1 MSSKTLLSVPIN
13 RKTLIQI
20 AVAAVPVVFCIYF
33 IRKEGPELGNAMSL
47 IRHHSSL
54 AWIGAGLLVT
64 IAYILF
70 NALMYYSSFQTL
82 KKKISFSSTLLLYLK
97 RNFISVFLPAGGFSS
112 LAFFTSSIEDQG
124 VPKTTIYLAS
134 SLYGLCGFV
143 SLIFVSIPAIIVL
156 FMSNSLSSSIV
167 IPFVVLTAVVVTVWF
182 MFRSL
187 VKEGYVYRLFTRI
200 RPGLIV
206 LFEDLK
212 AHQFDSKF
220 IVITVLYSLGIEA
233 TGMAHVYIAMHAF
246 GLPCT
251 FQIALVGY
259 VVATLMFAVSPFMRG
274 VGAVEITLTVVL
286 VKIFGVPQVQAISVA
301 ILYRFFEFWV
311 PLVVGALSFFV
322 KRQNTFLRV
331 VPAFFVLMLGMV
343 NIFSVL
349 TPPIVERLDIVKEFL
364 PDGFIP
370 ASNYVVITAGILMI
384 ALSAFLLRGLRNAWV
399 ITLILAVLSVIGHL
413 TKAIDYEEAIY
424 GLSVIAVLLYT
435 RRAYTIHSDMRLW
448 HTSKLF
454 LLISFL
460 FIVFFGT
467 IGFYLLD
474 YKHFGANYNFGDSV
488 VAMFNTAFLFKDSA
502 LIPNTSFAYGFMYSL
517 NGAGLIFIVYL
528 VYIVIKPAVFRHNK
542 HDDEVKHAKEI
553 ISKSGSSQLDYF
565 KYYKD
570 KLLYFADNGQ
580 SLVSFKN
587 SDEFAVVL
595 ESPVCEDKGKIPEII
610 DEFEDYCSRNGL
622 KAIYY
627 RVDENDLPYY
637 EDKRSILIGQEGII
651 DIENFSL
658 AGGDKKS
665 IRNGIKK
672 VETLGYAC
680 KMYAPPLNSGLTQ
693 KLKAV
698 STEWLHSN
706 EKVESVFSQGAFD
719 EHEIANQVVFVI
731 ENEGG
736 KILAFANII
745 PDYAPLEGTYDLI
758 RKTNDA
764 PGGAL
769 DFLLVNMIEYFR
781 GQGKKYLNIGLAPL
795 SGIEK
800 AENLPERTIKFAYE
814 NLRRLSHLKGMR
826 FFKEKYATIWH
837 NKYLVYSNGYDLLQA
852 PIALS
857 KVSKVQ

>member
-1 MSSKTLLSVPIN
+1 MSTKTLLSVPIN

-20 AVAAVPVVFCIYF
+20 AVAAVPVVFCVYF
-33 IRKEGPELGNAMSL
+33 IRKEGPELGNAMGL

-54 AWIGAGLLVT
+54 FWIGIGLIVT
-64 IAYILF
+64 IAYIMF

-82 KKKISFSSTLLLYLK
+82 KRKISFSSTLLLYLK

-112 LAFFTSSIEDQG
+112 LAFFTSAIEEQG

-143 SLIFVSIPAIIVL
+143 SLIFVSVPAIIVL
-156 FMSNSLSSSIV
+156 FMSNSLTSGII
-167 IPFVVLTAVVVTVWF
+167 IPFVVLTAIVVSVWLI
-182 MFRSL
+182 FRSL
-187 VKEGYVYRLFTRI
+187 MREGYMYRLFTKL
-200 RPGLIV
+200 RPGLII
-206 LFEDLK
+206 LLEDLK
-212 AHQFDSKF
+212 AHQFDAKYI
-220 IVITVLYSLGIEA
+220 IVTVLYSLGIEV

-286 VKIFGVPQVQAISVA
+286 VKIFHVDQVQAISVS

-311 PLVVGALSFFV
+311 PLLIGALSFFV
-322 KRQNTFLRV
+322 KRQNTFLRI
-331 VPAFFVLMLGMV
+331 VPAFFVLLLGMV

-349 TPPIVERLDIVKEFL
+349 TPPIAERLDMVKAFL

-370 ASNYVVITAGILMI
+370 ASNYVVITAGLVMI

-399 ITLILAVLSVIGHL
+399 ITLILSVLSVIGHL

-424 GLSVIAVLLYT
+424 GVIVTAILLYT
-435 RRAYTIHSDMRLW
+435 RKAYVIRSDARLW

-454 LLISFL
+454 ILLSFL
-460 FIVFFGT
+460 FIVVYGT

-474 YKHFGANYNFGDSV
+474 FKHFGADYNWGDSFI
-488 VAMFNTAFLFKDSA
+488 AMFKTAFLFQDGS

-517 NGAGLIFIVYL
+517 NGMGLVFFL
-528 VYIVIKPAVFRHNK
+528 YIIYMVIKPAVFRHNN
-542 HDDEVKHAKEI
+542 HIDEIKHAKDIVE
-553 ISKSGSSQLDYF
+553 KAGKSQLDYF
-565 KYYKD
+565 KYYRD
-570 KLLYFADNGQ
+570 KLFYFTDNGQ
-580 SLVSFKN
+580 ALVSFKN
-587 SDEFAVVL
+587 SDEFAIVL
-595 ESPVCEDKGKIPEII
+595 ESPVCEDKTKIPEII

-622 KAIYY
+622 KTLYY
-627 RVDENDLPYY
+627 RVDETDLPFY
-637 EDKRSILIGQEGII
+637 EDKKSILIGQEGII

-680 KMYAPPLNSGLTQ
+680 KTYEPPLNTGFVQ
-693 KLKAV
+693 KLKSV
-698 STEWLHSN
+698 SSEWLHSN
-706 EKVESVFSQGAFD
+706 EKEESVFSQGAFD
-719 EHEIANQVVFVI
+719 EHEIAGQIVFVV
-731 ENEGG
+731 ENNDG

-745 PDYAPLEGTYDLI
+745 PDFAPFEGTYDLI

-764 PGGAL
+764 PGGVL
-769 DFLLVNMIEYFR
+769 DCLLVNMIEHFR

-800 AENLPERTIKFAYE
+800 AGNLPERTIKFAYE
-814 NLRRLSHLKGMR
+814 NMRRLSHLKGMR

-837 NKYLVYSNGYDLLQA
+837 NKYLIYSNGYDLLQA
-852 PIALS
+852 PIALN
-857 KVSKVQ
+857 KVSKM